1 MAQSEVA
8 LKIDGGKNP
17 GLRGNKTSV
26 TMWPLYSLIC
36 SQLLHTLNSQL
47 CWMGNCTSWILSHTG
62 IYPSMPVANISYGKN
77 AAPCTQHCCC
87 QWRLGSYHS
96 TMKMPGDTQWLISFG
111 NRAHYLDITPLIH
124 NIRWKGEW
132 RNFGR
137 LWRKDEMR
145 PLFVINFHP
154 APLTSMYHLHVIWW
168 RGTHFQH
175 CWKLYMCMCHCDDI
189 LHYWSSAHSFLYPTW
204 LLWWKVQMIPHHL
217 SVTNKSLRDH
227 LPSSQSKRAVHFLPH
242 LLSLIQRKM
251 EQAQGVLKLI

>member
-1 MAQSEVA
+1 
-8 LKIDGGKNP
+8 
-17 GLRGNKTSV
+17 
-26 TMWPLYSLIC
+26 MWPLYSLIC

-145 PLFVINFHP
+145 TNETIICDQFPSCSSDIYVPFTCNLVERDTLPALLEAVHVYVPL
-154 APLTSMYHLHVIWW
+154 W
-168 RGTHFQH
+168 R
-175 CWKLYMCMCHCDDI
+175 
-189 LHYWSSAHSFLYPTW
+189 YPT
-204 LLWWKVQMIPHHL
+204 LLII
-217 SVTNKSLRDH
+217 ST
-227 LPSSQSKRAVHFLPH
+227 
-242 LLSLIQRKM
+242 LIFVPNMVVVM
-251 EQAQGVLKLI
+251 EGSDDTTSPFSDQ